1 MSLHQEIEEEVSNE
15 QPDSMRINKVF
26 DRNSLLAEI
35 EENEKGVDK
44 KANALPKLNGATKA
58 KSPKAAKAKNDE
70 DEDYKGDNDF
80 FVEKVE
86 NEEG

>member
-1 MSLHQEIEEEVSNE
+1 MG
-15 QPDSMRINKVF
+15 INKVF

-44 KANALPKLNGATKA
+44 KANALPKLNGATKP
-58 KSPKAAKAKNDE
+58 KSPKAARAKNDE

>member
-1 MSLHQEIEEEVSNE
+1 MG
-15 QPDSMRINKVF
+15 MGKAF

-35 EENEKGVDK
+35 EENDKTTDK
-44 KANALPKLNGATKA
+44 KASSLPKLGGTTSTKP
-58 KSPKAAKAKNDE
+58 KSPKHITRPD

-80 FVEKVE
+80 YIEKVE